1 MKKVNDNEMIL
12 EDYETP
18 LHRQWINTKKMSRE
32 STVWLTMFN
41 LCWWVYSVRV
51 VIKLTAQQNRAEYI
65 FTAIFYLFIISSS
78 LLAALGLRAA

>member
-12 EDYETP
+12 KDNETP
-18 LHRQWINTKKMSRE
+18 LNRQWINTKKCRGRA
-32 STVWLTMFN
+32 VWLTMLN

-51 VIKLTAQQNRAEYI
+51 AIKLTVQQNRAEYI